1 MRPQKLIPHDEW
13 MKGTA
18 RRFKPRSKLLK
29 SLDTA
34 LENYSRVCGGW
45 GAKAAVGSKEHKAV
59 ALAFNAWK
67 ESKGS
72 GDTWKHT
79 PRDGNKLFTKLDAQ
93 LRGIG
98 DSDEALG
105 VIDFMRPEMEHARLG
120 AVYLFSN
127 LKCDDSMFS
136 VVLEGSLDVAKASLD
151 YKEIDYN
158 KTAAGI
164 AAGAADQGVRRIE
177 SAILAREGK
186 SPKASSTQLL
196 QAVEPPM
203 SERLRQI
210 WQTIRD
216 KVLEFSAKIIDAV
229 KQKLNEIR
237 DKVSTLAKNPA
248 DAIMDNLG
256 TILRKLVDVLT
267 SRFLSDAVPFI
278 GAGLEIVGGIVKT
291 LDAAVTKFKEWLT
304 GKEVL
309 LAKGHITVIVESIQR
324 AMTLSI
330 GSGLFSTLKGGI
342 SLGAQFMTAGAAAL
356 VSLISSIIEAVVKT
370 IWKLIEIS
378 RIRAFFEQAKMHW
391 DTKHNDDAL
400 HKRPIAFNQWFKS
413 YSLSLPILSVIALNS
428 GITGSRMTFL
438 EMYNSDSKI
447 ISQSQFDKGGSYL
460 DGLKHWGSEY
470 LQDTGFSI
478 SSDDDVVGGLL
489 ELAKNQT
496 APLTARSKA
505 HNVVKQFF
513 HV

>member
-1 MRPQKLIPHDEW
+1 M
-13 MKGTA
+13 
-18 RRFKPRSKLLK
+18 
-29 SLDTA
+29 
-34 LENYSRVCGGW
+34 
-45 GAKAAVGSKEHKAV
+45 
-59 ALAFNAWK
+59 
-67 ESKGS
+67 
-72 GDTWKHT
+72 
-79 PRDGNKLFTKLDAQ
+79 LDAQ
-93 LRGIG
+93 LRGVG

-127 LKCDDSMFS
+127 LKCDDSLFS
-136 VVLEGSLDVAKASLD
+136 VALEGSLDLAKAALKYED
-151 YKEIDYN
+151 IDYN
-158 KTAAGI
+158 KTAASV

-177 SAILAREGK
+177 SAILGREGK
-186 SPKASSTQLL
+186 SPKTSSTQLL

-216 KVLEFSAKIIDAV
+216 KVLEFSAKIIEAIE
-229 KQKLNEIR
+229 KKLNEIR
-237 DKVSTLAKNPA
+237 DKVSTMAKNPS

-256 TILRKLVDVLT
+256 PILRKLVDALT
-267 SRFLSDAVPFI
+267 SRFLSDAAPFI
-278 GAGLEIVGGIVKT
+278 GAGLELVGGIIKT
-291 LDAAVTKFKEWLT
+291 LDAGVTKFKEWLS
-304 GKEVL
+304 GKEVM

-342 SLGAQFMTAGAAAL
+342 SLGSQFMTAGAAAL

-370 IWKLIEIS
+370 IWKMIEIS
-378 RIRAFFEQAKMHW
+378 RIRAFFKEAKGLW
-391 DTKHNDDAL
+391 ESKHSADAL

-413 YSLSLPILSVIALNS
+413 YSLSLPVLSVIALNS

-438 EMYNSDSKI
+438 QMYKSDSTI
-447 ISQSQFDKGGSYL
+447 ISQSQFDKGANYL
-460 DGLKHWGSEY
+460 DGLKNWGSEY
-470 LQDTGFSI
+470 LKDTGFSI
-478 SSDDDVVGGLL
+478 TSDDKIVAGLL

-496 APLTARSKA
+496 APVSARSKT
-505 HNVVKQFF
+505 HNIVKQFF